1 MHFVTDSESKKYL
14 FLILISVR
22 MLKHAELLSDLLF
35 SLNNN
40 IQKITK
46 AECEELFAALK
57 KIIHLINNF
66 FIFIE
71 GRISI

>member
-1 MHFVTDSESKKYL
+1 MTDSESKKYL
-14 FLILISVR
+14 FLILISVS

-66 FIFIE
+66 LFIIE

>member
-1 MHFVTDSESKKYL
+1 MTDSESKTYL

-40 IQKITK
+40 IPKITK

-57 KIIHLINNF
+57 KIIHLIKKKKNY
-66 FIFIE
+66 
-71 GRISI
+71 